1 MTGLGGSRMKFAEV
15 VDSLMSGKRVRKT
28 NWESAT
34 AFLIY
39 DREDNTFDLYEVLH
53 GEVCRIQFYSTLDLT
68 PKDLM
73 SDFWEIVE

>member
-1 MTGLGGSRMKFAEV
+1 MKFSEV

-28 NWESAT
+28 NWESKT
-34 AFLIY
+34 AFFLY
-39 DREDNTFDLYEVLH
+39 DKEDNTFDFYEVLD
-53 GEVCRIQFYSTLDLT
+53 GEVYKIQFYTELNLT